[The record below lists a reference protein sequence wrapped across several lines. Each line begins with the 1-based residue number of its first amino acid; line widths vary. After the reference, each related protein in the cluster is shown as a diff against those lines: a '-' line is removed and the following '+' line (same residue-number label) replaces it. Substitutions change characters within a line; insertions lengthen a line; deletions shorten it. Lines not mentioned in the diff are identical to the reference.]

1 MDLSTIIGIIAGLL
15 LIMLAILEQGSLL
28 TFWSFSSLLV
38 VLGGVISATLIHF
51 SLEQVLSVLRVLKN
65 AFKQQPAEAYLII
78 NKIVKMA
85 ERARREGLLSLDV
98 ELADENVDPF
108 LAKGVQLVVDGTDP
122 EMVRS
127 ILETDIIMLEER
139 HKLGASIFTSMGAS
153 APAFGMLGT
162 LIGLILMLKDINDPD
177 KLGPG
182 MALALITTF
191 YGALLANLVCLPI
204 AGKLRLRSKQEI
216 LLKEIIIEG
225 VLSIQAGENPRLV
238 TEKLKSYLY
247 PKQKELFD
255 EQRKKEIE
263 ERRRGYLN
271 EQI

>member
-1 MDLSTIIGIIAGLL
+1 MDISTIIGIFSGII
-15 LIMLAILEQGSLL
+15 LIVLAIIDQGSLL
-28 TFWSFSSLLV
+28 TFWSVSSLLV
-38 VLGGVISATLIHF
+38 VVGGVISATLIHF
-51 SLEQVLSVLRVLKN
+51 SLEQVLGVLKILKN
-65 AFKQQPAEAYLII
+65 AFKQDPSEAYLVIS
-78 NKIVKMA
+78 KIVKMA
-85 ERARREGLLSLDV
+85 ERARREGLLSLDN
-98 ELADENVDPF
+98 ELVDENVDPF

-127 ILETDIIMLEER
+127 ILETDLDMLEER
-139 HKLGASIFTSMGAS
+139 HKIGASIFTSMGAS

-162 LIGLILMLKDINDPD
+162 LIGLILMLKDINDPG

-204 AGKLRLRSKQEI
+204 AGKLRLRSKQEVLI
-216 LLKEIIIEG
+216 KQIIIEG
-225 VLSIQAGENPRLV
+225 VLSIQAGENPRIV

-247 PKQKELFD
+247 PKQKVMFE
-255 EQRKKEIE
+255 EQRQRDIE

-271 EQI
+271 EQS